1 MTAIILVGGKSRRMG
16 ANKAFLTLKGKT
28 FLERQIDILTGIF
41 DNVIISAN
49 LPQEYEI
56 FNIPVIVDIYPEKG
70 PLGGIYTGLINS
82 KSFYT
87 FILACDMPFVE
98 KDLITH
104 LVNYTKSEEYDVV
117 IPRNGKQLEPL
128 HAIYSTNCIAPIK
141 NQIENDNLRIVD
153 FFSQVKVKEVDIS
166 NFISSNKHKKSLIN
180 LNTLED
186 YKRETL
192 I

>member
-16 ANKAFLTLKGKT
+16 TNKAFLTLKGKT
-28 FLERQIDILTGIF
+28 FLERQIDILTKIF

-56 FNIPVIVDIYPEKG
+56 FNVPVIVDIYPEKG

-104 LVNYTKSEEYDVV
+104 LVSYTKSREYDVV
-117 IPRNGKQLEPL
+117 IPQNGKQLEPL
-128 HAIYSTNCIAPIK
+128 HAFYSKNCIAPIK
-141 NQIENDNLRIVD
+141 NQLENNNLRIVD
-153 FFSQVKVKEVDIS
+153 FFSQVKVKKVDMLS
-166 NFISSNKHKKSLIN
+166 FISLNNHKRSLTN
-180 LNTLED
+180 LNTMEE

-192 I
+192 